1 MGAVHE
7 LSKVTGSLEHRMD
20 DLERSHET
28 VAVRLSRL
36 KRGGS
41 IISNLSSSSGSD
53 AASACEKIRQGDV
66 GQTFTDLAENQ
77 RETWSIINTSFQVEA
92 AEAVCSEQ
100 PVPEARGPDTD
111 HRAHR
116 DHGRLHGRHGR
127 HLRHG
132 LLQRGGLHR

>member
-28 VAVRLSRL
+28 VAVRLTRL

-53 AASACEKIRQGDV
+53 AASACEKIRHDKISGLGCV
-66 GQTFTDLAENQ
+66 ENQ
-77 RETWSIINTSFQVEA
+77 EKIVRTTSLCKF
-92 AEAVCSEQ
+92 
-100 PVPEARGPDTD
+100 VPKYLFWVA
-111 HRAHR
+111 
-116 DHGRLHGRHGR
+116 
-127 HLRHG
+127 
-132 LLQRGGLHR
+132 

>member
-53 AASACEKIRQGDV
+53 AASACEKIRHGDA
-66 GQTFTDLAENQ
+66 GQTELIA
-77 RETWSIINTSFQVEA
+77 
-92 AEAVCSEQ
+92 
-100 PVPEARGPDTD
+100 G
-111 HRAHR
+111 
-116 DHGRLHGRHGR
+116 
-127 HLRHG
+127 
-132 LLQRGGLHR
+132 

>member
-41 IISNLSSSSGSD
+41 VISNLSSSSGSD
-53 AASACEKIRQGDV
+53 AASACEKIRYAFQLLDGPRWTDTSEIMNRV
-66 GQTFTDLAENQ
+66 ASQTNSAL
-77 RETWSIINTSFQVEA
+77 
-92 AEAVCSEQ
+92 
-100 PVPEARGPDTD
+100 
-111 HRAHR
+111 
-116 DHGRLHGRHGR
+116 
-127 HLRHG
+127 
-132 LLQRGGLHR
+132 